1 MKRLEL
7 IHTKE
12 GMNMKVKLQK
22 DVLTDQNIVAQINRE
37 TFQKNKTLVIN
48 LMSSPGAGKT
58 TLLEETVKL
67 LGDDYKIAVI
77 EGDLATER
85 DAERLRSLGI
95 HTVQINTVGGCHLD
109 ARMIAKTL
117 PEFELESIDILFI
130 ENIGNLVC
138 PSGYDLGQDYKV
150 VILSVPE
157 GNDKIPK
164 YPVMF
169 RRTDMTIINKIDLL
183 PYVSFD
189 LEEAKKDLEAIHPQA
204 QFKALS
210 AQTGEGLE
218 DWINW
223 IKDAYLQ
230 CINR

>member
-1 MKRLEL
+1 MKEVISLKIKL
-7 IHTKE
+7 KE
-12 GMNMKVKLQK
+12 E
-22 DVLTDQNIVAQINRE
+22 VLTDLNAAATFNRNL
-37 TFQKNKTLVIN
+37 FKKNKTLVIN

-58 TLLEETVKL
+58 TILEETVKRL
-67 LGDDYKIAVI
+67 ADKFNIAVI

-95 HTVQINTVGGCHLD
+95 KTVQINTVGGCHLD
-109 ARMIAKTL
+109 ARMIAKTI
-117 PEFELESIDILFI
+117 PEFNFASIDILFI

-150 VILSVPE
+150 VVLSVPE

-169 RRTDMTIINKIDLL
+169 RRTNVTIINKIDLL
-183 PYVSFD
+183 PYVAFNI
-189 LEEAKKDLEAIHPQA
+189 EEAKKDLA
-204 QFKALS
+204 QINPNAQLKLLS
-210 AQTGEGLE
+210 ATTGEGID

-223 IKDAYLQ
+223 IEDVYRT
-230 CINR
+230 CIKH

>member
-1 MKRLEL
+1 MKEVISLKIKL
-7 IHTKE
+7 KE
-12 GMNMKVKLQK
+12 E
-22 DVLTDQNIVAQINRE
+22 VLTDLNAAATFNRNLFKE
-37 TFQKNKTLVIN
+37 NKTLVIN

-58 TLLEETVKL
+58 TLLEETVKRL
-67 LGDDYKIAVI
+67 EDKFNIAVI

-95 HTVQINTVGGCHLD
+95 KTVQINTVGGCHLD
-109 ARMIAKTL
+109 ARMIAKTI
-117 PEFELESIDILFI
+117 PEFNFESIDILFI

-150 VILSVPE
+150 VVLSVPE

-169 RRTDMTIINKIDLL
+169 RRTDLTIINKIDLL
-183 PYVSFD
+183 PYVAFNI
-189 LEEAKKDLEAIHPQA
+189 EEAKQDLAQINPTA
-204 QFKALS
+204 QFKLVS
-210 AQTGEGLE
+210 ATTGEGID

-223 IKDAYLQ
+223 IKDVYRT
-230 CINR
+230 CIKH

>member
-1 MKRLEL
+1 MKEVISLKIKL
-7 IHTKE
+7 KE
-12 GMNMKVKLQK
+12 E
-22 DVLTDQNIVAQINRE
+22 VLTDLNAAATFNRNLFKE
-37 TFQKNKTLVIN
+37 NKTLVIN

-58 TLLEETVKL
+58 TLLEETVKRL
-67 LGDDYKIAVI
+67 ADKFNIAVI

-95 HTVQINTVGGCHLD
+95 KTVQINTVGGCHLD
-109 ARMIAKTL
+109 ARMIAKTI
-117 PEFELESIDILFI
+117 PEFNFESIDILFI

-150 VILSVPE
+150 VVLSVPE

-169 RRTDMTIINKIDLL
+169 RRTDLTIINKIDLL
-183 PYVSFD
+183 PYVAFNI
-189 LEEAKKDLEAIHPQA
+189 EEAKQDLAQINPTA
-204 QFKALS
+204 QFKLVS
-210 AQTGEGLE
+210 ATTGEGID

-223 IKDAYLQ
+223 IKDVYRT
-230 CINR
+230 CIRH

>member
-1 MKRLEL
+1 VK
-7 IHTKE
+7 I
-12 GMNMKVKLQK
+12 KLQE
-22 DVLTDQNIVAQINRE
+22 DVLKDQNLAAAFNRE
-37 TFQKNKTLVIN
+37 TFKKHHTLVIN

-58 TLLEETVKL
+58 TLLEETIKAL
-67 LGDDYKIAVI
+67 MDDFQMAVV

-85 DAERLRSLGI
+85 DAERIRSLGI
-95 HTVQINTVGGCHLD
+95 KTVQINTGGGCHLD

-138 PSGYDLGQDYKV
+138 PSGYDLGQEYKV
-150 VILSVPE
+150 VVLSVPE

-169 RRTDMTIINKIDLL
+169 RRTDLTIINKIDLL
-183 PYVSFD
+183 PYVSFN
-189 LEEAKKDLEAIHPQA
+189 LEEAQINLTEINPQA
-204 QFKALS
+204 QLKALS
-210 AQTGEGLE
+210 AKTGEGME

-223 IKDAYLQ
+223 IKDAYRQ
-230 CINR
+230 CIQP